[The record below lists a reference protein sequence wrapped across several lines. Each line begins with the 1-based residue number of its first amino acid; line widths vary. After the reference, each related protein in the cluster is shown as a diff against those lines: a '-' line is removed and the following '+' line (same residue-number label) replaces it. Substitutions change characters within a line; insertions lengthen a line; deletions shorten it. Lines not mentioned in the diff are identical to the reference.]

1 MWLKIKYSSI
11 QYILKSM
18 PPIYDKRYQLCF
30 LSHTISNRP
39 SHSRSLSHHSNP
51 QLKSDSYPTEQKTML
66 SLSLCSLMQQV
77 MQYNN
82 ADIDEDKDIEK
93 SLHIFPKKHMKV
105 ILAMEMLLEM
115 ATDIIPI
122 GLYYSIYMPIKKK
135 KSNHHWQVSLISL
148 FDRNVGAVKL
158 GVDNK
163 YVLVLGRT
171 TYNIFHDNSSR
182 SNVTS
187 LPAA

>member
-1 MWLKIKYSSI
+1 
-11 QYILKSM
+11 
-18 PPIYDKRYQLCF
+18 
-30 LSHTISNRP
+30 
-39 SHSRSLSHHSNP
+39 
-51 QLKSDSYPTEQKTML
+51 
-66 SLSLCSLMQQV
+66 

-93 SLHIFPKKHMKV
+93 SLHIFPKKHMKA
-105 ILAMEMLLEM
+105 ILVMQMLLEM

-122 GLYYSIYMPIKKK
+122 GLYYSIYIPIKKK
-135 KSNHHWQVSLISL
+135 SNHWQVSLIGL

-163 YVLVLGRT
+163 YVLVLAK
-171 TYNIFHDNSSR
+171 NQIFHDNSSR

>member
-1 MWLKIKYSSI
+1 
-11 QYILKSM
+11 
-18 PPIYDKRYQLCF
+18 
-30 LSHTISNRP
+30 
-39 SHSRSLSHHSNP
+39 
-51 QLKSDSYPTEQKTML
+51 
-66 SLSLCSLMQQV
+66 MQQV

-135 KSNHHWQVSLISL
+135 NLTTIGKSL
-148 FDRNVGAVKL
+148 
-158 GVDNK
+158 
-163 YVLVLGRT
+163 
-171 TYNIFHDNSSR
+171 
-182 SNVTS
+182 
-187 LPAA
+187 

>member
-1 MWLKIKYSSI
+1 MIKDISFVFFISHHI
-11 QYILKSM
+11 QPAQPLPLPLLPPLKSTTQ
-18 PPIYDKRYQLCF
+18 IRL
-30 LSHTISNRP
+30 ISNRAE
-39 SHSRSLSHHSNP
+39 
-51 QLKSDSYPTEQKTML
+51 DYAL

-135 KSNHHWQVSLISL
+135 KTNHHWQVSLISL